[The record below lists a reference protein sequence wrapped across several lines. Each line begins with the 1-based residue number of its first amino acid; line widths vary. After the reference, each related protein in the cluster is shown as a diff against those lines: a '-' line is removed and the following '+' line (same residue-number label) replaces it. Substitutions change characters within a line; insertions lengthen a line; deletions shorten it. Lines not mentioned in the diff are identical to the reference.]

1 MKIDETT
8 HKENP
13 GIFQR
18 VKYGILSGL
27 WGLALSY
34 VILFFIPFVH
44 FVRIYNHPLYI
55 LYIITCILLGLFF
68 GERFIET
75 LAVKT
80 DDWFD
85 PRNFFRF

>member
-1 MKIDETT
+1 MKIDETKI
-8 HKENP
+8 KETP

-18 VKYGILSGL
+18 IKHGILAGL

-34 VILFFIPFVH
+34 VVMFFIPYLH
-44 FVRIYNHPLYI
+44 FLAVYDHPLYI
-55 LYIITCILLGLFF
+55 LYITTCVVLGGIY

-85 PRNFFRF
+85 KKIFFRF